1 MASRQ
6 VKLKQAEPG
15 SILYHYTKS
24 NGINGI
30 VNHNCFWATKSDFLN
45 DPDEFSYITRI
56 IEAVCEEN
64 IKKESQKKL
73 FLRDVLEEAVFLAG
87 GKNKEYFVLSFS
99 NCRDSITMWS
109 EFGSKTGYNIGLDS
123 EKIVQRI
130 GEANVI
136 DYHGFVIYDSEQQ
149 KRLIRKII
157 SDYLPEL
164 FQTPFERI
172 LEAGEK
178 NPEDPVY
185 RKACRKFQKIA
196 AVYAMFFKHEAFK
209 EEQEYRFIFK
219 KQKGTEVNFREKD
232 GFMIPFIKIQLSEEN
247 LPVKEI
253 MVAPQN
259 HIDLAKKGMEYMM
272 KSKGYR
278 VPVHL
283 SDIKLRY

>member
-56 IEAVCEEN
+56 IEAVCE
-64 IKKESQKKL
+64 
-73 FLRDVLEEAVFLAG
+73 
-87 GKNKEYFVLSFS
+87 
-99 NCRDSITMWS
+99 
-109 EFGSKTGYNIGLDS
+109 
-123 EKIVQRI
+123 
-130 GEANVI
+130 ANVI
-136 DYHGFVIYDSEQQ
+136 DYHGFVIYDPEQQ

-178 NPEDPVY
+178 NPEDQVY

-196 AVYAMFFKHEAFK
+196 AVYAMFFKHEAF
-209 EEQEYRFIFK
+209 R
-219 KQKGTEVNFREKD
+219 
-232 GFMIPFIKIQLSEEN
+232 EEN